1 MHKTT
6 KIIISV
12 EGAAML
18 FLVAATVI
26 GIIKGHWFNVACNL
40 LWIGVAAMLIV
51 QAVRND
57 KTLQEKEALRVK
69 NFELCAENSELKYHN
84 KLLKRKIEKE
94 DEGDKTVCW
103 FKERFVEL
111 TLKMEQHHGVAKE
124 IRISPNYHTKKVE
137 IDF

>member
-6 KIIISV
+6 KIIILI
-12 EGAAML
+12 EGAAAL

-40 LWIGVAAMLIV
+40 LWIGVAAMLLV

-57 KTLQEKEALRVK
+57 KTLQEIEALRDK
-69 NFELCAENSELKYHN
+69 NFKLCAENRELKYHN
-84 KLLKRKIEKE
+84 NLLKRKIEKE
-94 DEGDKTVCW
+94 DEGDKTVLW

-111 TLKMEQHHGVAKE
+111 ALKLEQHHGVAKE

>member
-6 KIIISV
+6 KIIISL

-40 LWIGVAAMLIV
+40 IWIGVAAMLLV

-57 KTLQEKEALRVK
+57 KALQEKEALRVE
-69 NFELCAENSELKYHN
+69 NFELHAENSELKYHN

-94 DEGDKTVCW
+94 DEGDKTVLW

-124 IRISPNYHTKKVE
+124 IRISPYYHTKKVE

>member
-6 KIIISV
+6 KIIIAV
-12 EGAAML
+12 EGAAVF

-26 GIIKGHWFNVACNL
+26 GIIRGHWFDVACNI

-57 KTLQEKEALRVK
+57 KTLQEKEAVVAENADLRHENSNLRVVNRYLKEKSK
-69 NFELCAENSELKYHN
+69 NRES
-84 KLLKRKIEKE
+84 
-94 DEGDKTVCW
+94 GDNTVRW
-103 FKERFVEL
+103 FKECFVEL

-124 IRISPNYHTKKVE
+124 IRISPYYHTKKVE